1 MAEVVGL
8 EGMAESSAE
17 WRISRST
24 RAHVDGAPLPTDSMV
39 TVRLSDPIIPTSV
52 APPTLKVIAEARNA
66 DLLEIDNTQSIRSC
80 TPCTEFQDLDE
91 EREGV
96 SQRTSATHITEDSM
110 EESYFASDV
119 LSNRSR
125 SNSAGTDGSGAE
137 VNWDEL
143 ERTEEREPR
152 NQGSDES
159 TAFLLARLEQEN
171 QALATDPKSA
181 LTKEPEI
188 MQRIRRQSRP
198 PSIHHLQK
206 LVNDVAPSSVRYSL
220 LPAPPPM
227 TELQFYAA
235 LVQDYP
241 RTAQRLPTL
250 LSKKVRSGIPPP
262 LRELVWVS
270 MSGARDHLLEEQYEQ
285 LSGESSPYE
294 NLIGKDIGRSFPGVE
309 MFRDPEGEGQR
320 MLGRVLK
327 CFSLYDNKIGYCQGL
342 GFLVGPLL
350 MYMGEKEAFCVLVRL
365 MEHYDL
371 RSCFLPDLSGLHL
384 RIYQFQRLLAQH
396 LPALSAHLDSLQI
409 EPAYVSQW
417 FLSFFAV
424 TCPLPMLLR
433 IYDVIFAEG
442 ASETMMR
449 VALSLMR
456 RNEQTLLACTEM
468 EDAMQLLLSRGL
480 WDTYRFNADDFVN
493 DFVGLTGVVTREG
506 LLELEASF
514 KDIRNRE
521 TNMKSNSMLGL
532 QAAASRFLGRL
543 WAGSS
548 MSTNAGSGSL
558 SPTLSTPPRPESL
571 LRRTPSKQ
579 SLTSTLSS
587 FETGSETS
595 GATSFTEL
603 TSMSR
608 QSSAQSSLKSA
619 SSPTLSTVMA
629 AKRGV
634 SKDKDLHS
642 QIEDLLTALSE
653 MQRDHAIL
661 AVELQR
667 EREEREEDR
676 QLARA
681 LVQRVRECGILGSTL
696 ERQKEMP
703 NIDLEPKQLLEPRE
717 DRVEELSVLV
727 NNAENRFSEGYSR
740 RSAILETKQQL
751 RSEISKFKDQYT
763 LESARCQDLNRQV
776 MDRDNEMCRLRE
788 QVKEARSRVQDG
800 QREKQRLEKTIQD
813 LRARKPS
820 SPTFESS
827 PDVPSLGSDG
837 AESRGSTPGGLREFK
852 LGRSGST
859 RSENRPNPPKRAS
872 SLGIQAILATENHTP
887 AAEDALLLE
896 LVNAKT
902 AEAVAKQEA
911 EEAKAKL
918 ESLRRMLGVS
928 ENGSKSGTTGH
939 RPSPSQLSIEKGAI
953 SRSFSAYR
961 NAPPA
966 LNPDPA
972 KAATPTTSTGGFW
985 VGWGRRNVTTPVSCE
1000 SR

>member
-1 MAEVVGL
+1 
-8 EGMAESSAE
+8 
-17 WRISRST
+17 
-24 RAHVDGAPLPTDSMV
+24 MV
-39 TVRLSDPIIPTSV
+39 TVRLSDPIMSSSV
-52 APPTLKVIAEARNA
+52 APPTLNVIAEVGNP
-66 DLLEIDNTQSIRSC
+66 DFLEIDNTRSVRSC

-91 EREGV
+91 EREGI
-96 SQRTSATHITEDSM
+96 SQRTSATHITEDPM
-110 EESYFASDV
+110 EELFFASDV
-119 LSNRSR
+119 PNNRSR
-125 SNSAGTDGSGAE
+125 SNSAGTDISDGAG

-143 ERTEEREPR
+143 ERTEEKEPR
-152 NQGSDES
+152 DEGSDES

-171 QALATDPKSA
+171 QALATDPKSG
-181 LTKEPEI
+181 LTKEPEAKS
-188 MQRIRRQSRP
+188 RTRHQSRP
-198 PSIHHLQK
+198 PSIHHLKK

-227 TELQFYAA
+227 TELEFYAA
-235 LVQDYP
+235 LVADYP
-241 RTAQRLPTL
+241 RTAQCLPTL
-250 LSKKVRSGIPPP
+250 LSKKIRNGIPPP
-262 LRELVWVS
+262 LRELVWMS
-270 MSGARDHLLEEQYEQ
+270 MSGARDHLLEEQYDQ

-350 MYMGEKEAFCVLVRL
+350 MHMGEKEAFCVLVRL

-396 LPALSAHLDSLQI
+396 LPTLSAHLDNLQI

-456 RNEQTLLACTEM
+456 RNEKTLLACTEI

-480 WDTYRFNADDFVN
+480 WDTYRCNADDFVN

-506 LLELEASF
+506 LLALEVSF
-514 KDIRNRE
+514 KE
-521 TNMKSNSMLGL
+521 VQSGEANMKSGSVPGL
-532 QAAASRFLGRL
+532 QATASRFLGRL

-548 MSTNAGSGSL
+548 VSTNAGSGSL
-558 SPTLSTPPRPESL
+558 SPGLSLPSRPNSF

-587 FETGSETS
+587 YETGSETS
-595 GATSFTEL
+595 IATTCTEI
-603 TSMSR
+603 TAMSR
-608 QSSAQSSLKSA
+608 QSSAQSSLKST
-619 SSPTLSTVMA
+619 SSSTLSTVIA
-629 AKRGV
+629 AKRGG
-634 SKDKDLHS
+634 SKDKDLHG

-661 AVELQR
+661 AAELQK

-681 LVQRVRECGILGSTL
+681 LVQRIKKIGVLDSVARGSGMGTL
-696 ERQKEMP
+696 AIEEKP
-703 NIDLEPKQLLEPRE
+703 AISLEQ
-717 DRVEELSVLV
+717 VEAEGLSAFVDT
-727 NNAENRFSEGYSR
+727 AEVRFSEGCSR
-740 RSAILETKQQL
+740 RSAVLETKQQL
-751 RSEISKFKDQYT
+751 RSEISKFKDQYR
-763 LESARCQDLNRQV
+763 LESARCQDLSRQLT
-776 MDRDNEMCRLRE
+776 DQDKELCRLKE

-800 QREKQRLEKTIQD
+800 HREKQRLEKTIQE
-813 LRARKPS
+813 LRGRKPA
-820 SPTFESS
+820 SPTSECSS
-827 PDVPSLGSDG
+827 DSLSFSNEG
-837 AESRGSTPGGLREFK
+837 ADFRVSTSGGLREFK

-859 RSENRPNPPKRAS
+859 RSENRPNFSKRTS
-872 SLGIQAILATENHTP
+872 SLGMQAVLATDNHTP
-887 AAEDALLLE
+887 MAEDALLLE

-918 ESLRRMLGVS
+918 ESLRRMLGS
-928 ENGSKSGTTGH
+928 SDSGPKPGTIGH
-939 RPSPSQLSIEKGAI
+939 RPSPSQPNLEKSATISTLS
-953 SRSFSAYR
+953 SYR
-961 NAPPA
+961 IAVPT

-972 KAATPTTSTGGFW
+972 KATAPTSVASGGGFW
-985 VGWGRRNVTTPVSCE
+985 GGWGKRSVTNPIGG
-1000 SR
+1000 